1 VRVARRT
8 APDTSSVA
16 IGDGKTVERLFT
28 GRFAGITVTPAANG
42 GLQIRLQGAD
52 NSFMSHVEPLFVV
65 DGTPLPQGSGGI
77 VFLNPYDITKIEVLR
92 NPADISLYGVRAGN
106 GVIRITTTLPVR
118 R

>member
-1 VRVARRT
+1 MAGSRSASKARTTR
-8 APDTSSVA
+8 SC
-16 IGDGKTVERLFT
+16 
-28 GRFAGITVTPAANG
+28 
-42 GLQIRLQGAD
+42 
-52 NSFMSHVEPLFVV
+52 SHVEPLFVV